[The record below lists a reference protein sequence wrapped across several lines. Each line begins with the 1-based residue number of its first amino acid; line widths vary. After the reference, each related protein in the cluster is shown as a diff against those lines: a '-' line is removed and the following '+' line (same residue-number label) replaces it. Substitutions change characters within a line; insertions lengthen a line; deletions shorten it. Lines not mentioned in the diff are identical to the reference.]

1 MAHDYLTLVQPWE
14 MGAAKT
20 LARTRVFDLKE
31 RHGKSPTTVGK
42 EGDFV
47 FLDAVDWVNVIALT
61 PDEQVV
67 MIEQYRHGLGEVTL
81 EVPGG
86 MVDPG
91 ESPAETCRREL
102 AEESGY
108 IGSAVEIIGCVSP
121 NPAIQNNRCH
131 TGLVCDATLCERVQ
145 FDSHEEI
152 AVRLVDLQEV
162 PNLIRTGVIHHAL
175 VMCAFHH
182 FALLRRE

>member
-1 MAHDYLTLVQPWE
+1 MDDYLKLVQPWE
-14 MGAAKT
+14 MGPPST
-20 LARTRVFDLKE
+20 LATTRIFTLKE
-31 RHGKSPTTVGK
+31 RHGRSPTSAGK
-42 EGDFV
+42 EGEFV
-47 FLDAVDWVNVIALT
+47 FLDSVDWVNVIALT

-67 MIEQYRHGLGEVTL
+67 MIEQFRHGLEEVTL

-91 ESPAETCRREL
+91 ESPAEASLREL
-102 AEESGY
+102 AEETGY
-108 IGSAVEIIGCVSP
+108 VGGACEIIGSVSP

-131 TGLVCDATLCERVQ
+131 TGLVRGVTLGGPVE

-152 AVRLVDLQEV
+152 AVRLVPLAEIPD
-162 PNLIRTGVIHHAL
+162 LIRRGVIHHAL

-182 FALLRRE
+182 FDLLG